1 MDEYWEEDDVI
12 SKLLDQCVDQLSAV
26 PEKSLLDEFV
36 EVGAKVDT
44 MNKKSTF
51 QNRKKFGNYKLKGMM
66 DEFYKLSKVMDEQI
80 GISQQKV
87 KIASEEK
94 DAVYENA
101 VEDGKVA
108 MLEELLGSEQTK
120 SKKNEEEYENKL
132 KAKEEEYLKKVKSLK
147 EALERQKNTNKELQY
162 EFNKILE
169 EKEQEIE
176 DLTVENTNLRNELAS
191 KENDVYELALENEE
205 LEDKVAI
212 SKEYIA
218 TLKLQLSN
226 FEKQQQQ
233 DKWKLE
239 QADDLLEMVE
249 KENDE
254 MERKYKVAFTNLVQQ
269 LKVEK
274 IRNMKLQCDNQLGTA
289 GTNRSKSMPS
299 HTTANTLG
307 MLCKRPDI
315 ESKVDITQIRSV
327 GKESWKEITE
337 NVKVPVVLK
346 SLGWT
351 QAFIHRKD

>member
-1 MDEYWEEDDVI
+1 MDGYWEEDDVI
-12 SKLLDQCVDQLSAV
+12 SKLLDQSVDQLSFV
-26 PEKSLLDEFV
+26 QEKSLLDEFV
-36 EVGAKVDT
+36 EVGAEVDT
-44 MNKKSTF
+44 LDKKMAF
-51 QNRKKFGNYKLKGMM
+51 QNRKKSGNYKLKDMM

-120 SKKNEEEYENKL
+120 SKKIEEEHENKL

-205 LEDKVAI
+205 LEDKVEI

-239 QADDLLEMVE
+239 QADDLLGMVE

-254 MERKYKVAFTNLVQQ
+254 MERKYKVAFANLVQQ

-274 IRNMKLQCDNQLGTA
+274 IRNMKLQCDNQLGKTS
-289 GTNRSKSMPS
+289 TNRSKSMPS
-299 HTTANTLG
+299 QTAANT
-307 MLCKRPDI
+307 PDKLFKQPNI
-315 ESKVDITQIRSV
+315 ESKVDIMQEISV
-327 GKESWKEITE
+327 AKEGSKKITE
-337 NVKVPVVLK
+337 KVPVVLQ

-351 QAFIHRKD
+351 QAFIHRKN